1 VHARREG
8 SSTPC
13 GSNAKGF
20 TPPSSPNLPHR
31 VADGS
36 AATGLL
42 PGHHLLRPSV
52 AVCFID
58 RSDDISGEED
68 SLATSLLVRA
78 GNGRRDIPIAEARRA
93 FLALPGV
100 RAGDFELRPSHP
112 DNFLLLPAS
121 AGVRDLLLGARPVVV
136 HGTTLVLHPWT
147 RLAHATRV
155 ELFFKVKLEIVGIPP
170 HAWSR
175 DTASKILAPAC
186 WIEKVDAASADKT
199 DQSFFGVTAWTNDPS
214 AIPRSVSLLIAENE
228 LRVVHSDEVLH
239 LIFDHLPSYLRKK
252 VTLKYGVM
260 VHLREVEDLAPC
272 SSSSSSSPSL
282 SSSDDDS
289 GLGENPGR
297 RFLSSGRG
305 WGSRRWRFPCSRGV
319 PDGGSASGG
328 AGPPANGGVGEN
340 AGGARELSASGE
352 LAGQGSKAVALSSD
366 QPVVGASRDGPCF
379 PSGDSWEAVFL
390 ESLVSHSPSGLS
402 TLESGAALLLD
413 PMLDEAGQRHVTALP
428 VCLPETV
435 DVPDRDA
442 SHELSPSLGEPLASS
457 LEPCTGVDT
466 LVLGPTSAA
475 GLVGEAAGV
484 SVDVGVG
491 GGAVS
496 SGARPASET
505 RPADLGGAPA
515 QECALRSFI
524 DSIQATPRPLLG
536 APPLVAPATIVVTGR
551 GQPILPPR
559 SRRIAAQQLAGVPVY
574 KRGEVLLMRKFGILK
589 DGAPVTA
596 VAKDLYDSLYRS
608 ELKLEHI
615 NAIREL
621 FPDRGSGTST
631 WPGDVVDACSEDGAP
646 TLEDAV

>member
-1 VHARREG
+1 MGSVTWLGTAIGRAGCPAPAPGWRGLGRRGGLCALVGWVLPPPLAPTRRAPLLLRHLSSLTGWPTVVRPRACCPATICCAPPRRCASSTVAAAYLARR
-8 SSTPC
+8 TLW
-13 GSNAKGF
+13 
-20 TPPSSPNLPHR
+20 PPLCWC
-31 VADGS
+31 ALG
-36 AATGLL
+36 TG
-42 PGHHLLRPSV
+42 G
-52 AVCFID
+52 
-58 RSDDISGEED
+58 G
-68 SLATSLLVRA
+68 T
-78 GNGRRDIPIAEARRA
+78 RA

-147 RLAHATRV
+147 RLAHAARV

-175 DTASKILAPAC
+175 DTASMILAPAC

-239 LIFDHLPSYLRKK
+239 RIFDRLPSYLRKK

-260 VHLREVEDLAPC
+260 VHLREVEDLAPS
-272 SSSSSSSPSL
+272 SSSSSSSPSPP
-282 SSSDDDS
+282 SSDDDS

-340 AGGARELSASGE
+340 AGGAHELSASGE

-366 QPVVGASRDGPCF
+366 HPVVGASRDGPCF

-390 ESLVSHSPSGLS
+390 ESLISHSPSSLS
-402 TLESGAALLLD
+402 PLESRAALLLD
-413 PMLDEAGQRHVTALP
+413 PMLDEAGQRHGTALP
-428 VCLPETV
+428 ACLPEAV
-435 DVPDRDA
+435 DMSDRDA

-466 LVLGPTSAA
+466 SVLGSTSAA

-505 RPADLGGAPA
+505 RPAAWVA
-515 QECALRSFI
+515 HRLRSAHCARS
-524 DSIQATPRPLLG
+524 SIRSRPRRVRCLARRLWWPRP
-536 APPLVAPATIVVTGR
+536 R
-551 GQPILPPR
+551 
-559 SRRIAAQQLAGVPVY
+559 
-574 KRGEVLLMRKFGILK
+574 
-589 DGAPVTA
+589 
-596 VAKDLYDSLYRS
+596 
-608 ELKLEHI
+608 
-615 NAIREL
+615 
-621 FPDRGSGTST
+621 
-631 WPGDVVDACSEDGAP
+631 
-646 TLEDAV
+646 